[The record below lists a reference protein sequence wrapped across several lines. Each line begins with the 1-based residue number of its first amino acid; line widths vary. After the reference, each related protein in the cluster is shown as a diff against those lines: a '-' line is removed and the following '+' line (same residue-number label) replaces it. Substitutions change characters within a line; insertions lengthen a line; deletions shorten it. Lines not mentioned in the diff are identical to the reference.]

1 MSSSRAENRLALR
14 GGGGAAL
21 ALAIA
26 TVVVAASAG
35 RARSGS
41 RIAPQVHA
49 EVAEPR
55 VAADVPLNVLI
66 QAAKTSDDAS
76 ARESLAYELRFRPG
90 EAATDAILALL
101 RDEAPEVR
109 LAAAE
114 SLEARADR
122 HSLIAIAAHVE
133 DEEDLDVEGALRRA
147 MNRMTAER

>member
-1 MSSSRAENRLALR
+1 MSMSRAENRLALL
-14 GGGGAAL
+14 GGGAAL

-26 TVVVAASAG
+26 TVVAVAASGG

-41 RIAPQVHA
+41 MAAPLVHA

-55 VAADVPLNVLI
+55 AAGDVPLTVLI
-66 QAAKTSDDAS
+66 AAAKASDDAS
-76 ARESLAYELRFRPG
+76 VRESIAYDLRFRPG
-90 EAATDAILALL
+90 EAATDAILAFL
-101 RDEAPEVR
+101 RDDAPEVR

-147 MNRMTAER
+147 MHRMTAER